1 MYAGGVLGLS
11 KTMKKI
17 KFNEDLIR
25 ILISAV
31 LLIISIFLKNFKT
44 AYLIVIVVS
53 YVFVSKEVYENALK
67 NIKNKEI
74 FDENLLMIIAT
85 LGAFYIKEYPEA
97 VLVMLL
103 FSLGEY
109 LSSQAVD
116 NSKKAIIDLMDL
128 RSDKTRLKN
137 GELVSTKKVKL
148 NDIIIVNPGEKI
160 PLDGI
165 IINGASH
172 LDTKNLT
179 GESKPL
185 SVKKGD
191 TVLSG
196 TINIESILEINST
209 STYKTS
215 TASKIIDI
223 MEHADEKKAKT
234 EKFITKFSKIYTPIV
249 VLLSILIVVIPTILG
264 CDFNT
269 WLYRALEMLVI
280 SCPCALVISVP
291 LSYFAGIGRASKDGI
306 LIKGSNEL
314 DNLSNIKTILFDKT
328 GTLTKGVF
336 EVTKINGNINEVL
349 KIAANAE
356 AHSNH
361 PIGKSIVS
369 AYNKTLDMKITDY
382 KEIAG
387 LGISCKLN
395 KEKVLVGK
403 IDLLLENNIDVDKI
417 DSVGTVIYVA
427 KNNECIGSI
436 IISDKIKDN
445 AKETLEDLRGEL
457 VENLVVLSGD
467 KDEVV
472 EDLAKTLNLD
482 AYHAELLPED
492 KIKLLEEYQIFGQT
506 AFVGDGIND
515 APVIKLSDIGIA
527 MGKIGSDATVDASDI
542 VLMNDDLS
550 SITKAIRISK
560 LTKRVILSNIIF
572 AISFKLLMLVLAII
586 GITPIYLAVF
596 ADVGVTLLSVLNSLR
611 IFKKDL

>member
-1 MYAGGVLGLS
+1 
-11 KTMKKI
+11 MKKI
-17 KFNEDLIR
+17 KFSEDLIR
-25 ILISAV
+25 ILISAI

-67 NIKNKEI
+67 NIKKKEI

-116 NSKKAIIDLMDL
+116 NSKKAIIELMDL

-223 MEHADEKKAKT
+223 MEHADEKKTKT

-472 EDLAKTLNLD
+472 EELAKTLNLD

-572 AISFKLLMLVLAII
+572 AISFKLLMLILAII

-611 IFKKDL
+611 IFKKGL

>member
-1 MYAGGVLGLS
+1 
-11 KTMKKI
+11 MKKI
-17 KFNEDLIR
+17 KFSEDLIR
-25 ILISAV
+25 ILISAI

-67 NIKNKEI
+67 NIKKKEI

-109 LSSQAVD
+109 LSNQAVD

-492 KIKLLEEYQIFGQT
+492 KIKLLEEYQIFGNV

-515 APVIKLSDIGIA
+515 APVIKLSDIGIS

-572 AISFKLLMLVLAII
+572 AISFKLLMLILAII

>member
-1 MYAGGVLGLS
+1 
-11 KTMKKI
+11 MKKI

-25 ILISAV
+25 ILISAI
-31 LLIISIFLKNFKT
+31 LLIISIFLKNFKI

-53 YVFVSKEVYENALK
+53 YVFVSKEVYKNALK

-116 NSKKAIIDLMDL
+116 NSKKAIIELMDL

-572 AISFKLLMLVLAII
+572 AISFKLLMLILAII

>member
-1 MYAGGVLGLS
+1 
-11 KTMKKI
+11 MKKI

-67 NIKNKEI
+67 NIKKKEI

-109 LSSQAVD
+109 LSNQAVD

-572 AISFKLLMLVLAII
+572 AISFKLLMLILAII

-611 IFKKDL
+611 IFKKGL

>member
-1 MYAGGVLGLS
+1 
-11 KTMKKI
+11 MKKI
-17 KFNEDLIR
+17 KINEDLIR

-31 LLIISIFLKNFKT
+31 LIIISIFLKNFKT

-196 TINIESILEINST
+196 TINIESILEINTT

-445 AKETLEDLRGEL
+445 VKETLEDLRGEL

-472 EDLAKTLNLD
+472 EELAKTLNLD

-492 KIKLLEEYQIFGQT
+492 KIKLLEEYQIFGNV

>member
-1 MYAGGVLGLS
+1 
-11 KTMKKI
+11 MKKI

-234 EKFITKFSKIYTPIV
+234 
-249 VLLSILIVVIPTILG
+249 
-264 CDFNT
+264 
-269 WLYRALEMLVI
+269 
-280 SCPCALVISVP
+280 
-291 LSYFAGIGRASKDGI
+291 
-306 LIKGSNEL
+306 
-314 DNLSNIKTILFDKT
+314 
-328 GTLTKGVF
+328 
-336 EVTKINGNINEVL
+336 
-349 KIAANAE
+349 
-356 AHSNH
+356 
-361 PIGKSIVS
+361 KS
-369 AYNKTLDMKITDY
+369 L
-382 KEIAG
+382 
-387 LGISCKLN
+387 
-395 KEKVLVGK
+395 
-403 IDLLLENNIDVDKI
+403 
-417 DSVGTVIYVA
+417 
-427 KNNECIGSI
+427 
-436 IISDKIKDN
+436 
-445 AKETLEDLRGEL
+445 
-457 VENLVVLSGD
+457 
-467 KDEVV
+467 
-472 EDLAKTLNLD
+472 
-482 AYHAELLPED
+482 
-492 KIKLLEEYQIFGQT
+492 
-506 AFVGDGIND
+506 
-515 APVIKLSDIGIA
+515 
-527 MGKIGSDATVDASDI
+527 
-542 VLMNDDLS
+542 
-550 SITKAIRISK
+550 
-560 LTKRVILSNIIF
+560 
-572 AISFKLLMLVLAII
+572 
-586 GITPIYLAVF
+586 
-596 ADVGVTLLSVLNSLR
+596 
-611 IFKKDL
+611 

>member
-1 MYAGGVLGLS
+1 
-11 KTMKKI
+11 MKKI

-116 NSKKAIIDLMDL
+116 NSKKAIIELMDL

-196 TINIESILEINST
+196 TINIEGILEINST

-492 KIKLLEEYQIFGQT
+492 KIKLLEEYQIFGNV

-611 IFKKDL
+611 IFKKGL

>member
-1 MYAGGVLGLS
+1 
-11 KTMKKI
+11 MKKI

-25 ILISAV
+25 ILISAI

-67 NIKNKEI
+67 NIKKKEI

-116 NSKKAIIDLMDL
+116 NSKKAIIELMDL

-165 IINGASH
+165 IINGVSH

-572 AISFKLLMLVLAII
+572 AISFKLLMLILAII

>member
-1 MYAGGVLGLS
+1 
-11 KTMKKI
+11 MKKI
-17 KFNEDLIR
+17 KINEDLIR

-116 NSKKAIIDLMDL
+116 NSKKAIIELMDL

-196 TINIESILEINST
+196 TINIESILEINTT

-445 AKETLEDLRGEL
+445 VKETLEDLRGEL

-492 KIKLLEEYQIFGQT
+492 KIKLLEEYQIFGNV

-527 MGKIGSDATVDASDI
+527 MGKIGSDATIEASDI

-611 IFKKDL
+611 IFKKGL

>member
-1 MYAGGVLGLS
+1 
-11 KTMKKI
+11 MKKI

-31 LLIISIFLKNFKT
+31 LLIISIFLKKFKT

-116 NSKKAIIDLMDL
+116 NSKKAIIELMDL

-572 AISFKLLMLVLAII
+572 AISFKLLMLILAII

>member
-1 MYAGGVLGLS
+1 
-11 KTMKKI
+11 MKKI

-116 NSKKAIIDLMDL
+116 NSKKAIIELMDL

-196 TINIESILEINST
+196 TINIEGILEINST

-527 MGKIGSDATVDASDI
+527 MGKIGSDATIEASDI

>member
-1 MYAGGVLGLS
+1 
-11 KTMKKI
+11 MKKI
-17 KFNEDLIR
+17 KINEDLIR

-116 NSKKAIIDLMDL
+116 NSKKAIIELMDL

-196 TINIESILEINST
+196 TINIESILEINTT

-445 AKETLEDLRGEL
+445 VKETLEDLRGEL

-492 KIKLLEEYQIFGQT
+492 KIKLLEEYQIFGNV

-527 MGKIGSDATVDASDI
+527 MGKIGSDATIEASDI

-560 LTKRVILSNIIF
+560 LTKIVILSNIIF

>member
-1 MYAGGVLGLS
+1 
-11 KTMKKI
+11 MKKI

-25 ILISAV
+25 ILISAI

-116 NSKKAIIDLMDL
+116 NSKKAIIELMDL

-349 KIAANAE
+349 RIAANAE

-472 EDLAKTLNLD
+472 EELAKTLNLD

-492 KIKLLEEYQIFGQT
+492 KIKLLEEYQIFGNV

-527 MGKIGSDATVDASDI
+527 MGKIGSDATIEASDI

-572 AISFKLLMLVLAII
+572 AISFKLLMLILAII

>member
-1 MYAGGVLGLS
+1 
-11 KTMKKI
+11 MKKI

-25 ILISAV
+25 ILISAI

-109 LSSQAVD
+109 LSNQAVD

-492 KIKLLEEYQIFGQT
+492 KIKLLEEYQIFGNV

-572 AISFKLLMLVLAII
+572 AISFKLLMLILAII

-611 IFKKDL
+611 IFKKGL

>member
-1 MYAGGVLGLS
+1 
-11 KTMKKI
+11 MKKI

-116 NSKKAIIDLMDL
+116 NSKKAIIELMDL
-128 RSDKTRLKN
+128 RSDKARLKN
-137 GELVSTKKVKL
+137 GELVSSKKVKL

-445 AKETLEDLRGEL
+445 AKETLEDLRGEF

-492 KIKLLEEYQIFGQT
+492 KIKLLEEYQIFGNV

-572 AISFKLLMLVLAII
+572 AISFKLLMLILAII

-611 IFKKDL
+611 IFKKGL

>member
-1 MYAGGVLGLS
+1 
-11 KTMKKI
+11 MKKI
-17 KFNEDLIR
+17 KINEDLIR
-25 ILISAV
+25 ILISAI
-31 LLIISIFLKNFKT
+31 LLITSIFLKNFKT

-116 NSKKAIIDLMDL
+116 NSKKAIIELMDL

-196 TINIESILEINST
+196 TINIESILEINTT

-445 AKETLEDLRGEL
+445 VKETLEDLRGEL

-472 EDLAKTLNLD
+472 EELAKTLNLD

-492 KIKLLEEYQIFGQT
+492 KIKLLEEYQIFGNV

>member
-1 MYAGGVLGLS
+1 
-11 KTMKKI
+11 MKKI

-44 AYLIVIVVS
+44 IYLIVIVVS

-67 NIKNKEI
+67 NIKKKEI

-109 LSSQAVD
+109 LSDQAIN
-116 NSKKAIIDLMDL
+116 NSKKAITQLMDL

-137 GELVSTKKVKL
+137 GELISTKKVKL

-165 IINGASH
+165 IINGVSH

-196 TINIESILEINST
+196 TINIEGILEINST

-492 KIKLLEEYQIFGQT
+492 KIKLLEEYQIFGNV

-572 AISFKLLMLVLAII
+572 AISFKLLMLILAII
-586 GITPIYLAVF
+586 GVTPIYLAVF

-611 IFKKDL
+611 IFKKGL

>member
-1 MYAGGVLGLS
+1 
-11 KTMKKI
+11 MKKI

-25 ILISAV
+25 ILISAI

-109 LSSQAVD
+109 LSDQAVD
-116 NSKKAIIDLMDL
+116 NSKKAIIELMDL

-165 IINGASH
+165 IINGVSH

-196 TINIESILEINST
+196 TINIEGILEINST

-492 KIKLLEEYQIFGQT
+492 KIKLLEEYQIFGNV

-515 APVIKLSDIGIA
+515 VPVIKLSDIGIA
-527 MGKIGSDATVDASDI
+527 MGKIGSDATIEASDI

>member
-1 MYAGGVLGLS
+1 
-11 KTMKKI
+11 MKKI

-25 ILISAV
+25 ILISAI

-109 LSSQAVD
+109 LSDQAVD
-116 NSKKAIIDLMDL
+116 NSKKAIIELMDL

-165 IINGASH
+165 IINGVSH

-196 TINIESILEINST
+196 TINIEGILEINST

-492 KIKLLEEYQIFGQT
+492 KIKLLEEYQIFGNV

-515 APVIKLSDIGIA
+515 VPVIKLSDIGIA

-572 AISFKLLMLVLAII
+572 AISFKLLMLILAII

>member
-1 MYAGGVLGLS
+1 
-11 KTMKKI
+11 MKKI

-417 DSVGTVIYVA
+417 DSVGTVICVA

-445 AKETLEDLRGEL
+445 AQETLEDLRGEL

-527 MGKIGSDATVDASDI
+527 MGGIGSDATIEASDI

-560 LTKRVILSNIIF
+560 LTRKIILSNIIF
-572 AISFKLLMLVLAII
+572 AISFKLLMLILAIM

-611 IFKKDL
+611 IFKKVL

>member
-1 MYAGGVLGLS
+1 
-11 KTMKKI
+11 MKKI

-25 ILISAV
+25 ILISAI

-53 YVFVSKEVYENALK
+53 YVFVSKEVYENALI

-445 AKETLEDLRGEL
+445 AKETLEDLRREL

-492 KIKLLEEYQIFGQT
+492 KIKLLEEYQIFGNV

-611 IFKKDL
+611 IFKKCL

>member
-1 MYAGGVLGLS
+1 
-11 KTMKKI
+11 MKKI

-25 ILISAV
+25 ILISAI
-31 LLIISIFLKNFKT
+31 LLIISIFLKNSKT

-116 NSKKAIIDLMDL
+116 NSKKAIINLMDL

-445 AKETLEDLRGEL
+445 VKETLKDLRGEL

-472 EDLAKTLNLD
+472 EELAKTLNLD

-492 KIKLLEEYQIFGQT
+492 KIKLLEEYQIFGNV

-560 LTKRVILSNIIF
+560 LTKRIILSNIIF

-611 IFKKDL
+611 IFKKGL

>member
-1 MYAGGVLGLS
+1 
-11 KTMKKI
+11 MKKI
-17 KFNEDLIR
+17 KINEDLIR
-25 ILISAV
+25 ILISAI
-31 LLIISIFLKNFKT
+31 LLITSIFLKNFKT

-116 NSKKAIIDLMDL
+116 NSKKAIIELMDL

-196 TINIESILEINST
+196 TINIESILEINTT

-387 LGISCKLN
+387 LGISCKLD

-445 AKETLEDLRGEL
+445 VKETLEDLRGEL

-492 KIKLLEEYQIFGQT
+492 KIKLLEEYQIFGNV

-527 MGKIGSDATVDASDI
+527 MGKIGSDATIDASDI

-560 LTKRVILSNIIF
+560 LTKRIILSNIIF
-572 AISFKLLMLVLAII
+572 AISFKLLMLILAII
-586 GITPIYLAVF
+586 GVTPIYLAVF

>member
-1 MYAGGVLGLS
+1 
-11 KTMKKI
+11 MKKI

-116 NSKKAIIDLMDL
+116 NSKKAIINLMDL
-128 RSDKTRLKN
+128 RSDKARLKN

-492 KIKLLEEYQIFGQT
+492 KIKLLEEYQIFGNV

-572 AISFKLLMLVLAII
+572 AISFKLLMLILAII

-611 IFKKDL
+611 IFKKGL

>member
-1 MYAGGVLGLS
+1 
-11 KTMKKI
+11 MKKI

-25 ILISAV
+25 ILISTV
-31 LLIISIFLKNFKT
+31 LLIISMFLKNFKT
-44 AYLIVIVVS
+44 AYLIVIVIS

-67 NIKNKEI
+67 NIKKKEL

-109 LSSQAVD
+109 LSDQAID
-116 NSKKAIIDLMDL
+116 NSKKAITQLMDL

-165 IINGASH
+165 IINGVSH

-356 AHSNH
+356 AYSNH

-403 IDLLLENNIDVDKI
+403 KELLLENNIDVDEI

-427 KNNECIGSI
+427 KNNKCIGSI

-472 EDLAKTLNLD
+472 EDLAKKLNLD

-492 KIKLLEEYQIFGQT
+492 KIKLLKEYQIFGNV

-515 APVIKLSDIGIA
+515 APVIKLSDTGIA
-527 MGKIGSDATVDASDI
+527 MGGIGSDATIEASDI

-560 LTKRVILSNIIF
+560 LTKKIILSNIIF
-572 AISFKLLMLVLAII
+572 AISFKLLMLILAIV

-611 IFKKDL
+611 IFKKGL

>member
-1 MYAGGVLGLS
+1 
-11 KTMKKI
+11 MKKI

-25 ILISAV
+25 ILISAI

-53 YVFVSKEVYENALK
+53 YVFVSKEVYENALI
-67 NIKNKEI
+67 NIKKKEI

-128 RSDKTRLKN
+128 RSDKARLKN

-356 AHSNH
+356 VHSNH

-445 AKETLEDLRGEL
+445 AQETIEDLRGEL

-572 AISFKLLMLVLAII
+572 AISFKLLMLILAII

-611 IFKKDL
+611 IFKKGL

>member
-1 MYAGGVLGLS
+1 
-11 KTMKKI
+11 MKKI

-31 LLIISIFLKNFKT
+31 LLIISIFLKKFKT

-116 NSKKAIIDLMDL
+116 NSKKAIIELMDL

-492 KIKLLEEYQIFGQT
+492 KIKLLEEYQIFGNV

-572 AISFKLLMLVLAII
+572 AISFKLLMLILAII

>member
-1 MYAGGVLGLS
+1 
-11 KTMKKI
+11 MKKI

-25 ILISAV
+25 ILISAI

-53 YVFVSKEVYENALK
+53 YVLVSKEVYENALK
-67 NIKNKEI
+67 NIKKKEI

-116 NSKKAIIDLMDL
+116 NSKKAIIELMDL

>member
-1 MYAGGVLGLS
+1 
-11 KTMKKI
+11 MKKI

-25 ILISAV
+25 ILISAI

-109 LSSQAVD
+109 LSNQAVD

-492 KIKLLEEYQIFGQT
+492 KIKLLEEYQIFGNV

>member
-1 MYAGGVLGLS
+1 
-11 KTMKKI
+11 MKKI

-25 ILISAV
+25 ILISAI

-53 YVFVSKEVYENALK
+53 YVFVSKEVYENALI
-67 NIKNKEI
+67 NIKKKEI

-128 RSDKTRLKN
+128 RSDKARLKN

-492 KIKLLEEYQIFGQT
+492 KIKLLEEYQIFGNV

-572 AISFKLLMLVLAII
+572 AISFKLLMLILAMI

>member
-1 MYAGGVLGLS
+1 
-11 KTMKKI
+11 MKKI

-31 LLIISIFLKNFKT
+31 LLIISIFLKSFKT
-44 AYLIVIVVS
+44 VYLIVIVVS

-128 RSDKTRLKN
+128 RSDKARLKN

-336 EVTKINGNINEVL
+336 EVTKINGNKNEVL

-472 EDLAKTLNLD
+472 EDLAKALNLD

-572 AISFKLLMLVLAII
+572 AISFKLLMLILAII

>member
-1 MYAGGVLGLS
+1 
-11 KTMKKI
+11 MKKI

-25 ILISAV
+25 ILISAI

-44 AYLIVIVVS
+44 TYLIVIVVS

-116 NSKKAIIDLMDL
+116 NSKKAIIELMDL

-572 AISFKLLMLVLAII
+572 AISFKLLMLILAII

>member
-1 MYAGGVLGLS
+1 
-11 KTMKKI
+11 MKKI

-53 YVFVSKEVYENALK
+53 YVFVSKEVYENAFK
-67 NIKNKEI
+67 NIKKKEI

-109 LSSQAVD
+109 LSDQAVD
-116 NSKKAIIDLMDL
+116 NSKKAIIELMDL

-148 NDIIIVNPGEKI
+148 NDIIIVNPGEKL

-165 IINGASH
+165 IINGVSH

-179 GESKPL
+179 GEPKPL

-196 TINIESILEINST
+196 TINIESILEIKTT

-249 VLLSILIVVIPTILG
+249 VLLSILIVVIPTILE

-291 LSYFAGIGRASKDGI
+291 LGYFAGIGRASKEGI

-328 GTLTKGVF
+328 GTLTEGVF
-336 EVTKINGNINEVL
+336 EVTKINGDTSEVL

-369 AYNKTLDMKITDY
+369 AYNKTLDMKITNY

-395 KEKVLVGK
+395 KEKVLVGR
-403 IDLLLENNIDVDKI
+403 IDLLLENDIDVDEI

-427 KNNECIGSI
+427 KNDECIGSI

-445 AKETLEDLRGEL
+445 AKETLEDLRSEL

-472 EDLAKTLNLD
+472 ENLAKTLNLD

-492 KIKLLEEYQIFGQT
+492 KIKLLKEYQIFGQT

-527 MGKIGSDATVDASDI
+527 MGGIGSDATIEASDI

-560 LTKRVILSNIIF
+560 LTKKIILSNIIF
-572 AISFKLLMLVLAII
+572 AISFKLLMLILAII
-586 GITPIYLAVF
+586 GITPIWLAVF

-611 IFKKDL
+611 IFKKGL

>member
-1 MYAGGVLGLS
+1 
-11 KTMKKI
+11 MKKI

-67 NIKNKEI
+67 NIKKKEI

-109 LSSQAVD
+109 LSNQAVD
-116 NSKKAIIDLMDL
+116 NSKKAIIELMDL

-492 KIKLLEEYQIFGQT
+492 KIKLLEEYQIFGNV

-550 SITKAIRISK
+550 SITKAIKISK

>member
-1 MYAGGVLGLS
+1 
-11 KTMKKI
+11 MKKI

-31 LLIISIFLKNFKT
+31 LLIISMFLKNFKT
-44 AYLIVIVVS
+44 AYLIVIVIS
-53 YVFVSKEVYENALK
+53 YVFVSKKVYENALK
-67 NIKNKEI
+67 NIKKKEL

-109 LSSQAVD
+109 LSDQAID
-116 NSKKAIIDLMDL
+116 NSKKAIIELMDL

-165 IINGASH
+165 IINGVSH

-196 TINIESILEINST
+196 TINIEGILEINST

-291 LSYFAGIGRASKDGI
+291 LGYFAGIGRASKEGI

-336 EVTKINGNINEVL
+336 EVTKINGDTHEVL
-349 KIAANAE
+349 KVAANAE

-369 AYNKTLDMKITDY
+369 AYNRALDMKITNY

-387 LGISCKLN
+387 LGISCKLD

-403 IDLLLENNIDVDKI
+403 KELLLENNIDVDEI

-427 KNNECIGSI
+427 KNNKCIGSI

-472 EDLAKTLNLD
+472 EDLAKKLNLD

-492 KIKLLEEYQIFGQT
+492 KIKLLKEYQIFGNV

-527 MGKIGSDATVDASDI
+527 MGGIGSDATIEASDI

-560 LTKRVILSNIIF
+560 LTKRIILNNIIF
-572 AISFKLLMLVLAII
+572 AIIFKLLMLILAIV

-611 IFKKDL
+611 IFKKVL

>member
-1 MYAGGVLGLS
+1 
-11 KTMKKI
+11 MKKI

-31 LLIISIFLKNFKT
+31 LLIISMFLKNFKT

-53 YVFVSKEVYENALK
+53 YVFVSKEVYENAIK
-67 NIKNKEI
+67 NIKKKEL

-109 LSSQAVD
+109 LSDQAVD
-116 NSKKAIIDLMDL
+116 NSKKAITQLMDL

-196 TINIESILEINST
+196 TINIEGILEINST

-291 LSYFAGIGRASKDGI
+291 LSYFAGIGRASKEGI

-336 EVTKINGNINEVL
+336 EVTKINGNTHEVL
-349 KIAANAE
+349 KVAANAE

-369 AYNKTLDMKITDY
+369 AYNRALDMKITNY

-403 IDLLLENNIDVDKI
+403 KELLLENNIDVDEI
-417 DSVGTVIYVA
+417 DSVGTNIYVA

-445 AKETLEDLRGEL
+445 AKETLKDLRGEF

-472 EDLAKTLNLD
+472 EDLAKKLNLD

-492 KIKLLEEYQIFGQT
+492 KIKLLKEYQIFGNV

-515 APVIKLSDIGIA
+515 APVIKLSDTGIA
-527 MGKIGSDATVDASDI
+527 MGGIGSDATIEASDI

-560 LTKRVILSNIIF
+560 LTKKIILSNIIF
-572 AISFKLLMLVLAII
+572 AIIFKLLMLILAIV

-611 IFKKDL
+611 IFKKGL

>member
-1 MYAGGVLGLS
+1 
-11 KTMKKI
+11 MKKI

-31 LLIISIFLKNFKT
+31 LLIISMFLKNFKT
-44 AYLIVIVVS
+44 AYLIIIVIS

-67 NIKNKEI
+67 NIKKKEI

-109 LSSQAVD
+109 LSDQAVD
-116 NSKKAIIDLMDL
+116 NSKKAITQLMDL

-165 IINGASH
+165 IINGVSH

-417 DSVGTVIYVA
+417 DSVGTVICVA

-445 AKETLEDLRGEL
+445 AQETLEDLRGEL

-527 MGKIGSDATVDASDI
+527 MGGIGSDATIEASDI

-560 LTKRVILSNIIF
+560 LTRKIILSNIIF
-572 AISFKLLMLVLAII
+572 AISFKLLMLILAIM

-611 IFKKDL
+611 IFKKVL